1 MYFGAN
7 GGAAN
12 GRDRR
17 IRIGERPT
25 LYALAAKL
33 GMVLVL
39 FFCCCVVAAWVLL
52 GSWTL
57 SLAWILQ
64 VLINS
69 LFLGDRTGSNWAGR
83 LGRAKKRELI
93 DKSKQTLNAM

>member
-25 LYALAAKL
+25 LYALAAEL

-39 FFCCCVVAAWVLL
+39 FFCCCVVAAWTL
-52 GSWTL
+52 G
-57 SLAWILQ
+57 LAWILQ

-83 LGRAKKRELI
+83 LGRAKKE
-93 DKSKQTLNAM
+93 S